1 MPYPVLIKGNVDR
14 IEERNGSIRITDYKT
29 GKVEKTNL
37 TLKSWNGLTEETKND
52 KIIQLLA
59 YAFIFENK
67 SDQLLEAG
75 IISFKNLKNGFLPF
89 NFKQDKIVNSVINNE
104 IIGNYLEQIV
114 ILLNEILDK
123 SVPFE
128 EKKIL

>member
-1 MPYPVLIKGNVDR
+1 MIPEKISRRVLR
-14 IEERNGSIRITDYKT
+14 PWRLWIT
-29 GKVEKTNL
+29 VSSNL
-37 TLKSWNGLTEETKND
+37 QRKDLALKSWNGLTEETKND

-89 NFKQDKIVNSVINNE
+89 NFKQDKIVNSVINDE

-114 ILLNEILDK
+114 VLLNKILDE
-123 SVPFE
+123 SIPFE